1 MEKNLKTII
10 AAVAAIT
17 AMGALAGCS
26 RTPGDSEVREA
37 AKTRLIA
44 VMQEMSAM
52 SGSGIGPMTD
62 SDSKKIDEALA
73 KLKVIGCKKADPKN
87 GFNCDWTGTETIA
100 VIGGSGRVVKGDS
113 GWILMKAGE

>member
-10 AAVAAIT
+10 AAVAAIA

-73 KLKVIGCKKADPKN
+73 KLKVIGCKKADPQN